1 MKVALKLRAAFAL
14 YSALMVAVLVFHVR
28 TNRRAVERG
37 RALASVSSR
46 VRVTSTVQPERL
58 SQMSSIAEKYLV
70 TRDEGYLEKLVELAI
85 AHGEELER
93 LQTSGSSG
101 EERAQLLRVVDR
113 WRHLEAEVLRL
124 TDAAGQASEVAL
136 EVVGALDQLIGEL
149 QASTTLL
156 TEASRA
162 TMARELA
169 AAERSARTAER
180 VSWFT
185 AVGALLSSLLLTA
198 LLIRSIVRP
207 LQKLTQG
214 TREVSASRFAY
225 RLDASGTDEFAQV
238 ATDFNA
244 MTERLGELD
253 RMKRDFVS
261 NVSHDLKTPLSSM
274 QETIDVMLDE
284 LPGPLSETQ
293 RRLLSLNQE
302 SARRLSSMVSKLLE
316 LSRIESAP
324 SREAGLVDVGRLA
337 RDAVDRAAG
346 WPASGRKPVIT
357 LVESES
363 RPRLISGDDDA
374 IAQVLDNLLEN
385 AIKFSPP
392 GGGGTVRVTLSDTN
406 TPGGVL
412 ITVADEGPGIAAAEK
427 ERVFDRFYQTEA
439 GRAVASRG
447 AGLGLSIC
455 KHIVEQHE
463 GAIWI
468 TDHEPRGSV
477 FCVLLPGLATL
488 AQEELAGNSAL
499 TGSAA

>member
-1 MKVALKLRAAFAL
+1 MRVAFKLRAAFAL
-14 YSALMVAVLVFHVR
+14 YTALMAAVLVFHVR

-58 SQMSSIAEKYLV
+58 SQMSSVAEKYLV
-70 TRDEGYLEKLVELAI
+70 TRDGGYLEKLVELAI

-101 EERAQLLRVVDR
+101 EERAQLLRVVER

-124 TDAAGQASEVAL
+124 TDASGQSSEVAL
-136 EVVGALDQLIGEL
+136 EVVGGLDRPIGEL
-149 QASTTLL
+149 QALTMRL
-156 TEASRA
+156 TEASRT

-207 LQKLTQG
+207 LQTLTQG

-316 LSRIESAP
+316 LSRIESVPA
-324 SREAGLVDVGRLA
+324 RKARLVDVGRLA
-337 RDAVDRAAG
+337 RDAVDRATG
-346 WPASGRKPVIT
+346 WPGRKPVVKLIA
-357 LVESES
+357 SDAQ
-363 RPRLISGDDDA
+363 PRLLHADDEA
-374 IAQVLDNLLEN
+374 IAQLLDNLLEN
-385 AIKFSPP
+385 AVKFSPP
-392 GGGGTVRVTLSDTN
+392 AGTVRVTVGDTN
-406 TPGGVL
+406 AQGGVL
-412 ITVADEGPGIAAAEK
+412 ITVADEGPGIPDAEK

-463 GAIWI
+463 GAIWV
-468 TDHEPRGSV
+468 TDYEPRGSV
-477 FCVLLPGLATL
+477 FCVLLPGSASV
-488 AQEELAGNSAL
+488 AREELAGNSTL